1 MTPIQ
6 SFTSKQIITQ
16 ALRDICELRPGME
29 TSTDVYNECLVQL
42 NLMLDSWLLDQLMVY
57 AIQPDIYNLTGSGT
71 YTIGPS
77 GADFTADRPTQIE
90 DANIILNTFSP
101 SVRRL
106 NVLINQ
112 HEWAAIAVR
121 DIQNCIPEALYY
133 DNGFNTTSGYGTINL
148 WPEPVSGY
156 QLELFTRKQLQEFPD
171 LTTALKFPPG
181 YALAL
186 RKNLAVMIAP
196 AMMIYFKVSAP
207 MLDVVNG
214 QAIKAKADIMSKNTP
229 AQIWQCDPA
238 FTSRNRGNNS
248 GWDYSIGTYGIFN
261 R

>member
-1 MTPIQ
+1 MAIQ
-6 SFTSKQIITQ
+6 SFSATDLITQ
-16 ALRDICELRPGME
+16 ALRDICELRPGMS
-29 TSTDVYNECLVQL
+29 TSTDVKNECLVQL

-101 SVRRL
+101 EIRRL

-112 HEWAAIAVR
+112 HQWAAIAVR
-121 DIQNCIPEALYY
+121 DITNCIPEALYY
-133 DNGFNTTSGYGTINL
+133 DNGFNTSLGYGTIHL

-156 QLELFTRKQLQEFPD
+156 QLELFTWKQLQEFPD

-181 YALAL
+181 YALAI

-196 AMMIYFKVSAP
+196 AMKIYFKISEP
-207 MLDVVNG
+207 MLELVND
-214 QAIKAKADIMSKNTP
+214 QAVKAKAAIMSKNTP
-229 AQIWQCDPA
+229 AQIWQCDPG
-238 FTSRNRGNNS
+238 FLTRNRGNNS
-248 GWDYSIGTYGIFN
+248 GWNYSDGTFGIIN